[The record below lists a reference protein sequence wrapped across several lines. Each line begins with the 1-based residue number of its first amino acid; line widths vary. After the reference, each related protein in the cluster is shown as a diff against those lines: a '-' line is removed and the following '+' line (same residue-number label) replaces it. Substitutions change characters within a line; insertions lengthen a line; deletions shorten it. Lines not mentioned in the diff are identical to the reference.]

1 MLVHLRSTNSLPN
14 EKRETRPDAAISEKP
29 HLEFTSSIGF
39 GEAKVKQRSSAR
51 YSLCIDNLRLTT
63 FCKNTIDDNKLDGAI
78 AFQIHGKEVKK
89 KAGIICG
96 KLAFLLHLVNVKK
109 LLAIN
114 NVFGR
119 YCQEFVQP
127 KKIEA
132 RYAKILTT
140 LNDLIDGKQGSSRSC
155 VLNYGQ

>member
-78 AFQIHGKEVKK
+78 AFQIHVWKTCLPFAPGE
-89 KAGIICG
+89 
-96 KLAFLLHLVNVKK
+96 
-109 LLAIN
+109 
-114 NVFGR
+114 
-119 YCQEFVQP
+119 CQEATGYQQCLWALLP
-127 KKIEA
+127 GIRPA
-132 RYAKILTT
+132 
-140 LNDLIDGKQGSSRSC
+140 
-155 VLNYGQ
+155 

>member
-39 GEAKVKQRSSAR
+39 GEAKVKQRFSAR
-51 YSLCIDNLRLTT
+51 YSLCIDNLRLIT

-89 KAGIICG
+89 KAGIIVT
-96 KLAFLLHLVNVKK
+96 LTTPS
-109 LLAIN
+109 
-114 NVFGR
+114 R
-119 YCQEFVQP
+119 S
-127 KKIEA
+127 
-132 RYAKILTT
+132 RYAHHFF
-140 LNDLIDGKQGSSRSC
+140 LNVIGSHWFVHFC
-155 VLNYGQ
+155 